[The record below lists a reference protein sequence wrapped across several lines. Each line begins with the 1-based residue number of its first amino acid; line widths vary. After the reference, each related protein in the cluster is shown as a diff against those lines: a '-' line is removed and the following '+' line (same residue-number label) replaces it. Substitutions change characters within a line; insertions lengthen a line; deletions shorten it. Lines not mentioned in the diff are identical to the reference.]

1 MKKSY
6 PVFLTKTYNYILIE
20 VPDFDVLT
28 RGKGTDEAMK
38 IAKNAI
44 ELKCVAMEDAG
55 QTMPPPPSNIGD
67 LDPAKSTF
75 TKAGETMV
83 SLIEIDSSVCRK
95 QVFPT
100 DDSSKFT
107 TELVKSIKDGLF
119 LSVIILILCFVLS
132 AVFII
137 IY

>member
-55 QTMPPPPSNIGD
+55 QTMPTPSNI
-67 LDPAKSTF
+67 
-75 TKAGETMV
+75 EY
-83 SLIEIDSSVCRK
+83 
-95 QVFPT
+95 
-100 DDSSKFT
+100 
-107 TELVKSIKDGLF
+107 VKLF
-119 LSVIILILCFVLS
+119 L
-132 AVFII
+132 
-137 IY
+137 

>member
-55 QTMPPPPSNIGD
+55 QTMPPPPLEYRRPRSCQKYLYESRGD
-67 LDPAKSTF
+67 YGIPYRD
-75 TKAGETMV
+75 
-83 SLIEIDSSVCRK
+83 
-95 QVFPT
+95 
-100 DDSSKFT
+100 
-107 TELVKSIKDGLF
+107 
-119 LSVIILILCFVLS
+119 
-132 AVFII
+132 
-137 IY
+137 